1 MTINNNKIVIPKGLC
16 LESLP
21 ISLSNIRRKEMFT
34 NKGFTLI
41 ELLVVV
47 LIIGILAAIAVPQYQ
62 TAVDKADFK
71 KYEAMAHSL
80 QDAYDEYYLRT
91 GKGTRNFSDLSLTLP
106 NDFESSYTSGAFN
119 CMSNS
124 EMFCCISDS
133 GKDYGALINCGKKDL
148 SIVYVQPFFAL
159 NYAPRSRQGRCLA
172 KTGDTRANRT
182 CASLG
187 TFSGQSNVWTPEGLS
202 NSYQTY
208 AL

>member
-1 MTINNNKIVIPKGLC
+1 
-16 LESLP
+16 
-21 ISLSNIRRKEMFT
+21 MFT

-47 LIIGILAAIAVPQYQ
+47 LIIGILAAIAVPKYQ
-62 TAVDKADFK
+62 AAVDKADFK

-80 QDAYDEYYLRT
+80 QSAYDEYYLRT
-91 GKGTRNFSDLSLTLP
+91 GKGTKNFSDLSLTLP
-106 NDFESSYTSGAFN
+106 NDFQSSYTSGTFN

-124 EMFCCISDS
+124 EMFCCMSAS
-133 GKDYGALINCGKKDL
+133 GTDYAAVINCGRKDL
-148 SIVYVQPFFAL
+148 SIVYQQAFFAP
-159 NYAPRSRQGRCLA
+159 NYTQIGRQGLCDA

-187 TFSGQSNVWTPEGLS
+187 TFVGKGNTWTPEGS
-202 NSYQTY
+202 KNSYQYY

>member
-1 MTINNNKIVIPKGLC
+1 
-16 LESLP
+16 
-21 ISLSNIRRKEMFT
+21 MFT
-34 NKGFTLI
+34 NKAFTLI
-41 ELLVVV
+41 EILVVV

-80 QDAYDEYYLRT
+80 QSAYDEYYLRT

-106 NDFESSYTSGAFN
+106 NDFQSSHTGTFN

-124 EMFCCISDS
+124 EMFCCMSSS
-133 GKDYGALINCGKKDL
+133 GSEYAALINCGRKDL
-148 SIVYVQPFFAL
+148 SIIYSQGFFAR
-159 NYAPRSRQGRCLA
+159 NYTETDRRGWCAA

-187 TFSGQSNVWTPEGLS
+187 TFVGQGNTWTPEGHK
-202 NSYQTY
+202 NSYQYY